1 MLRLRLSMDY
11 NHKNPIL
18 YCLLMHENREAL
30 QSTPMAQTHIPPESS
45 KILEIYLLISQYPML
60 ASDIRRRMREEL
72 FRRGIIT
79 PQRFDAEVKE
89 KAIQSQQREGIY
101 NGLLEENAEQW
112 ELRWSRV
119 RRTMTD
125 FYFAYNLPLEV
136 LYHILDELRTPR
148 ADGRSIS
155 PEHSLPFNPELAPLE
170 MVLRQAEK
178 YESLPDEERA
188 AVDHHLQELRVVLLK
203 SLVSD
208 QLAFIHIARR
218 WFTAADF
225 NMILERRIGTGK
237 IGGKAAGLLLA
248 YKILQNTAPEIFEK
262 VNLPHSYFI
271 GADVFYD
278 FLTGNHL
285 EFLNQKYK
293 TAEQIREEYPKIQE
307 QYAHARFPE
316 EIAHQLREV
325 LREVGKTPLI
335 VRSSSLLED
344 NFGMSFAGKYLSIF
358 CPNQGTLKENLR
370 DLTLAIR
377 QIYASVFSPDALMY
391 RRHVGLLDYDERM
404 AILLQEVQGQRH
416 RQYYFP
422 VLAGV
427 AYSYSPIVWNTR
439 LKREEGFMRLVMGLG
454 TRAVD
459 RIAGDYPRM
468 VNLSHPQ
475 LRPEVMPKDIRYYSQ
490 HFVDALDIEQNTF
503 TIVPVESVLGPDY
516 YPLRWLVSVD
526 NGETVHPPL
535 YMMRSIDPSQLIL
548 TFDGLLQ
555 RGEFVP
561 LMKTVLT
568 RLAEQYEQP
577 VDIEFAVSLT
587 PGVDRPKLTFHLL
600 QCRPQNQWSAESR
613 EIQSIPTD
621 LAAQDKILLCTQMVP
636 QGRVSQVEYI
646 IYVDSEAYY
655 QLDTL
660 EDHAEVAR
668 CIGQLNNVLEGQPF
682 ILVGPGRWG
691 SSDAMQGVPVTYADI
706 FNTRALV
713 EVANHQNGFNSEP
726 SYGTHFFQDLVESQ
740 IYPLAIHPEESGDY
754 LNLDFIRQS
763 ENQLRKFV
771 PSQTKASR
779 CIKVIHI
786 PTERPGY
793 VMEIVMDGQKG
804 LGYLTRSKAK

>member
-1 MLRLRLSMDY
+1 MS
-11 NHKNPIL
+11 H
-18 YCLLMHENREAL
+18 
-30 QSTPMAQTHIPPESS
+30 TPPESS
-45 KILEIYLLISQYPML
+45 KILEIYLLIAQYPML
-60 ASDIRRRMREEL
+60 ASGIRRRMREEL

-89 KAIQSQQREGIY
+89 KAVLSQQREGIH
-101 NGLLEENAEQW
+101 NGLLEENAQQW
-112 ELRWSRV
+112 DLRWSRV
-119 RRTMTD
+119 RRTLTD
-125 FYFAYNLPLEV
+125 FYFAYNLPIEILH
-136 LYHILDELRTPR
+136 HILDELHTSQP
-148 ADGRSIS
+148 DGTSIS
-155 PEHSLPFNPELAPLE
+155 PDHSLPFNPELAPLE

-178 YESLPDEERA
+178 YEALPESERA
-188 AVDHHLQELRVVLLK
+188 AIDHHLQELRVVLLK

-208 QLAFIHIARR
+208 QLSFIHIAKR
-218 WFTAADF
+218 WFNAADF

-237 IGGKAAGLLLA
+237 IGGKSAGLLLA
-248 YKILQNTAPEIFEK
+248 YKILQNRASEIFEK
-262 VNLPHSYFI
+262 ISLPSSYFI

-278 FLTGNHL
+278 FLAANEL
-285 EFLNQKYK
+285 EVLNQKYK
-293 TAEQIREEYPKIQE
+293 TAEQIRTDYPTIQE
-307 QYAHARFPE
+307 KYVHARFPE
-316 EIAHQLREV
+316 GIAHQLREI
-325 LREVGKTPLI
+325 LSEVGKTPLI

-377 QIYASVFSPDALMY
+377 QIYASVFGPDALMY
-391 RRHVGLLDYDERM
+391 RRRVGLLDYDERM
-404 AILLQEVQGQRH
+404 AILLQEVQGGHH

-422 VLAGV
+422 DLAGV

-475 LRPEVMPKDIRYYSQ
+475 LRPESMPKDIRYYSQ
-490 HFVDALDIEQNTF
+490 HFIDALDLEQNTL
-503 TIVPVESVLGPDY
+503 TTVPVESVVGSDY
-516 YPLRWLVSVD
+516 PPLRWLVSLD
-526 NGETVHPPL
+526 DGETIHPPL
-535 YMMRSIDPSQLIL
+535 YISRGIDPAQLIL
-548 TFDGLLQ
+548 TFDGVLQ

-561 LMKTVLT
+561 LMKTVLS
-568 RLAEQYEQP
+568 RLAQQYEQP
-577 VDIEFAVSLT
+577 VDIEFAVSLS
-587 PGVDRPKLTFHLL
+587 PGSNKPNLNFHLL
-600 QCRPQNQWSAESR
+600 QCRPQNQWSTESR
-613 EIQSIPTD
+613 EIQSVPTD
-621 LAAQDKILLCTQMVP
+621 LASEDKIFLCTQMVP

-646 IYVDSEAYY
+646 IHVDSEAYY

-660 EDHAEVAR
+660 EDHSEVAR
-668 CIGQLNNVLEGQPF
+668 RIGQLNGALEGRTF

-691 SSDAMQGVPVTYADI
+691 SSDFMQGVPVTYADI

-713 EVANHQNGFNSEP
+713 EITNNKSGFSSEP

-740 IYPLAIHPEESGDY
+740 IYPLAVHTEEPADH
-754 LNLDFIRQS
+754 LNWDFIRQA
-763 ENQLRKFV
+763 ENQLPNFIAE
-771 PSQTKASR
+771 QTKASR

-793 VMEIVMDGQKG
+793 HLEIIMDGQSG
-804 LGYLTRSKAK
+804 LGYLTPSKPKQT

>member
-1 MLRLRLSMDY
+1 
-11 NHKNPIL
+11 
-18 YCLLMHENREAL
+18 
-30 QSTPMAQTHIPPESS
+30 
-45 KILEIYLLISQYPML
+45 ML
-60 ASDIRRRMREEL
+60 ASDIRRRMRDEL

-89 KAIQSQQREGIY
+89 KAVLSQQREGIF
-101 NGLLEENAEQW
+101 NGLLEEDVQQW

-119 RRTMTD
+119 RRTLTD
-125 FYFAYNLPLEV
+125 FYFAYNLPVEILR
-136 LYHILDELRTPR
+136 HILDELRAPQ
-148 ADGRSIS
+148 ADGRSIA
-155 PEHSLPFNPELAPLE
+155 PDQSLPFNPELAPLE

-178 YESLPDEERA
+178 YEALPDEQRT

-248 YKILQNTAPEIFEK
+248 YKILQNTAPEIFK
-262 VNLPHSYFI
+262 QISLPSSYFI

-278 FLTGNHL
+278 FMATNHL

-293 TAEQIREEYPKIQE
+293 TAEQIRADYPKIQE

-316 EIAHQLREV
+316 EVAHQLREI

-344 NFGMSFAGKYLSIF
+344 NFGMSFAGKYMSIF
-358 CPNQGTLKENLR
+358 CPNQGTIKENLR

-377 QIYASVFSPDALMY
+377 QIYASVFGPDALMY
-391 RRHVGLLDYDERM
+391 RRRVGLLDYDERM
-404 AILLQEVQGQRH
+404 AILLQEVQGERH

-422 VLAGV
+422 ALAGV
-427 AYSYSPIVWNTR
+427 AYSYSPIVWNPR
-439 LKREEGFMRLVMGLG
+439 FKREDGFMRLVMGLG

-475 LRPEVMPKDIRYYSQ
+475 LRPDVTPKAIRYYSQ
-490 HFVDALDIEQNTF
+490 HFVDALDLEKNILT
-503 TIVPVESVLGPDY
+503 TVPVESVLGSDY
-516 YPLRWLVSVD
+516 QPLRWLVSVD
-526 NGETVHPPL
+526 DGETVHPPL
-535 YMMRSIDPSQLIL
+535 TISRSIDPAQLIL

-555 RGEFVP
+555 RGSFVP
-561 LMKTVLT
+561 LLKTVLS
-568 RLAEQYEQP
+568 RLQQQYEQP

-587 PGVDRPKLTFHLL
+587 PESGTPKLNLHLL
-600 QCRPQNQWSAESR
+600 QCRPQNQFNYDSR
-613 EIQSIPTD
+613 ETQSMPTD
-621 LAAQDKILLCTQMVP
+621 LATPDKILLCTRMVP
-636 QGRVSQVEYI
+636 QGRVSQIEYI
-646 IYVDSEAYY
+646 VYVDAQSYY
-655 QLDTL
+655 DLNSLD
-660 EDHAEVAR
+660 DHVEVAR
-668 CIGQLNNVLEGQPF
+668 CIGQLNSALEGHPF

-691 SSDAMQGVPVTYADI
+691 SSDSMQGVPVTYADI
-706 FNTRALV
+706 FNSRALV
-713 EVANHQNGFNSEP
+713 EVASNKSGFAAEP

-740 IYPLAIHPEESGDY
+740 IYPLAVYPDEPGDH
-754 LNLDFIRQS
+754 LNLDFIKQS
-763 ENQLRKFV
+763 ENQMPKFV
-771 PSQTKASR
+771 SEQTKASH

-786 PTERPGY
+786 PTERSGY
-793 VMEIVMDGQKG
+793 HLEMIMDGQSG
-804 LGYLTRSKAK
+804 LGYLTRSKSKQI

>member
-1 MLRLRLSMDY
+1 MML
-11 NHKNPIL
+11 
-18 YCLLMHENREAL
+18 
-30 QSTPMAQTHIPPESS
+30 TPPESS
-45 KILEIYLLISQYPML
+45 KVLDIYLLIAQYPML
-60 ASDIRRRMREEL
+60 ASDIRRRMRGEL

-79 PQRFDAEVKE
+79 PERFDAEVNE
-89 KAIQSQQREGIY
+89 KAVQSQQREGLTG
-101 NGLLEENAEQW
+101 NQKEDAEQW
-112 ELRWSRV
+112 ELRWTRV
-119 RRTMTD
+119 RRTLTD
-125 FYFAYNLPLEV
+125 FYFAYNLPIE
-136 LYHILDELRTPR
+136 ILHRIIDDLLTHQ
-148 ADGRSIS
+148 ADGRSVV
-155 PEHSLPFNPELAPLE
+155 PDHSLPFNPELAPLE

-178 YESLPDEERA
+178 YEALPDAERL

-203 SLVSD
+203 SMISD
-208 QLAFIHIARR
+208 QLGFIHIAKR
-218 WFTAADF
+218 WFTTRDF

-262 VNLPHSYFI
+262 IILPRSYFI

-278 FLTGNHL
+278 FQAVNKL
-285 EFLNQKYK
+285 EYLSQKYK
-293 TAEQIREEYPKIQE
+293 TAEQIRAEYPKIQE
-307 QYAHARFPE
+307 QYACARFPE
-316 EIAHQLREV
+316 EIAQQLREI

-344 NFGMSFAGKYLSIF
+344 NFGMSFAGKYISIF
-358 CPNQGTLKENLR
+358 CPNQGTIKENLR

-377 QIYASVFSPDALMY
+377 RTYASVFGPDALMY
-391 RRHVGLLDYDERM
+391 RRRMGLLDYDERM

-422 VLAGV
+422 ALAGV

-490 HFVDALDIEQNTF
+490 HFVDALDLEQNILT
-503 TIVPVESVLGPDY
+503 TLPVESVLGADY
-516 YPLRWLVSVD
+516 PPLRWLVSVD
-526 NGETVHPPL
+526 DGETVHPPL
-535 YMMRSIDPSQLIL
+535 TITPSIDPAQLIL
-548 TFDGLLQ
+548 TFDGFLQ

-561 LMKTVLT
+561 LLKTVLT
-568 RLAEQYEQP
+568 HLAQQYEQP

-587 PGVDRPKLTFHLL
+587 PGSDKPTLVFHLL
-600 QCRPQNQWSAESR
+600 QCRPQNQWSADSR
-613 EIQSIPTD
+613 EIRSTPTD
-621 LAAQDKILLCTQMVP
+621 LAAEDKILLCTRMVP

-646 IYVDSEAYY
+646 VYVDSEAYH
-655 QLDTL
+655 QLNTPSDYS
-660 EDHAEVAR
+660 EVAR
-668 CIGQLNNVLEGQPF
+668 CIGQLNKSLEGRSF
-682 ILVGPGRWG
+682 ILIGPGRWG

-713 EVANHQNGFNSEP
+713 EVASHQSGFSSEP
-726 SYGTHFFQDLVESQ
+726 SYGTHFFQDLVEAQ
-740 IYPLAIHPEESGDY
+740 IYPLAVYPAEPGDH
-754 LNLDFIRQS
+754 LNWDFIRQS
-763 ENQLRKFV
+763 ENQISKFFV
-771 PSQTKASR
+771 EQTKASR

-793 VMEIVMDGQKG
+793 YLEIVMDGQNG
-804 LGYLTRSKAK
+804 LGYLAQSKPAHP

>member
-1 MLRLRLSMDY
+1 MFMHRE
-11 NHKNPIL
+11 IL
-18 YCLLMHENREAL
+18 EAV
-30 QSTPMAQTHIPPESS
+30 MTHTHTPPESS
-45 KILEIYLLISQYPML
+45 KILEIYLLIAQYPML
-60 ASDIRRRMREEL
+60 ASQIRRRMRDEL

-89 KAIQSQQREGIY
+89 KAVQSQQREGIR
-101 NGLLEENAEQW
+101 NGLLEENAQRW

-119 RRTMTD
+119 RRTLTD
-125 FYFAYNLPLEV
+125 FYFAYNLPIEI
-136 LYHILDELRTPR
+136 LYHILDELQTPQ
-148 ADGRSIS
+148 ADGRSIA
-155 PEHSLPFNPELAPLE
+155 PDHSLPFNPELAPLE

-178 YESLPDEERA
+178 YEALPESERE

-208 QLAFIHIARR
+208 QLSFIHIARR

-225 NMILERRIGTGK
+225 NMILDRRIGTGK
-237 IGGKAAGLLLA
+237 IGGKSAGLLLA
-248 YKILQNTAPEIFEK
+248 YKILQNTAPDIFEK
-262 VNLPHSYFI
+262 ISLPSSYFI

-278 FLTGNHL
+278 FMAANDL

-293 TAEQIREEYPKIQE
+293 TAEQIRADYPKIRE
-307 QYAHARFPE
+307 KYADARFPE
-316 EIAHQLREV
+316 EIAHQLREI
-325 LREVGKTPLI
+325 LREVDKTPLI

-370 DLTLAIR
+370 DLTRAIR
-377 QIYASVFSPDALMY
+377 QIYASVFGPDALMY
-391 RRHVGLLDYDERM
+391 RRRVGLLDYDERM
-404 AILLQEVQGQRH
+404 AILLQEVQGERH

-422 VLAGV
+422 DLAGV
-427 AYSYSPIVWNTR
+427 AYSYSPIVWNPR
-439 LKREEGFMRLVMGLG
+439 FKREDGFMRLVMGLG

-468 VNLSHPQ
+468 INLSHPQ
-475 LRPEVMPKDIRYYSQ
+475 LRPDTTPRAIRYYSQ
-490 HFVDALDIEQNTF
+490 HFVDALDLEQNTMI
-503 TIVPVESVLGPDY
+503 TVPSEAVLASDY
-516 YPLRWLVSVD
+516 PPLRWLVSVD
-526 NGETVHPPL
+526 DGETVQPPL
-535 YMMRSIDPSQLIL
+535 FLSRKVDPAQLVL

-568 RLAEQYEQP
+568 RLAQQYEQP

-587 PGVDRPKLTFHLL
+587 PGSDRPSVKFHLL
-600 QCRPQNQWSAESR
+600 QCRPQNQWSADSR
-613 EIQSIPTD
+613 EVQALPTD
-621 LAAQDKILLCTQMVP
+621 LPTQDKILLCTRMVP

-646 IYVDSEAYY
+646 IYVDSAAYY
-655 QLDTL
+655 QLETL
-660 EDHAEVAR
+660 QEHSEVAR
-668 CIGQLNNVLEGQPF
+668 CIGRLNSALEGRTF

-691 SSDAMQGVPVTYADI
+691 SSDTMQGVPVTYADI

-713 EVANHQNGFNSEP
+713 EVASNKGGFSSEP

-740 IYPLAIHPEESGDY
+740 IYPLAVHPEEPGDHV
-754 LNLDFIRQS
+754 NWNFFKQS
-763 ENQLRKFV
+763 EDQLAKFI
-771 PSQTKASR
+771 PEQSKASR

-793 VMEIVMDGQKG
+793 QMELMMDGQSG
-804 LGYLTRSKAK
+804 LGYLTPSKPKQPQ